1 MIMRKLEAPD
11 GYYYTQAADVE
22 KEMRIYAKILFLAN
36 NDSEENY
43 RLATEA
49 EKKAWEDENE

>member
-1 MIMRKLEAPD
+1 MRKLEAPD
-11 GYYYTQAADVE
+11 GYYYTQVADVE